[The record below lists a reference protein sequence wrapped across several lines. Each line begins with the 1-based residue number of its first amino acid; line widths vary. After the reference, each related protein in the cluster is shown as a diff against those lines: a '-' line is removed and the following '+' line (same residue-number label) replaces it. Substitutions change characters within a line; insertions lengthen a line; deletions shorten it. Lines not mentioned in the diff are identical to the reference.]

1 MHAPS
6 RRIVVLGGGTGIA
19 ACLRG
24 LKAHTREITAVV
36 TVADDGGSSGRLRK
50 DYQMP
55 PPGDARNCLVALS
68 RGDPLLQELMSYRF
82 TDSILR
88 GHSFG
93 NLFLTVLTQ
102 LGGNFTEALRRTAIF
117 LDCAGEVLPSTEAR
131 VVLEALHPDGSKSTG
146 EQAIANAG
154 KPITSMALRPEP
166 PPLTAEIRARL
177 AEAALIVIGPGSL
190 YTSLAPNLLVP
201 GMVEAIEASPARRL
215 LVANLMT
222 QPGETDGF
230 DLARHVTQLRQVTG
244 LERLDAVLC
253 SSTQAE
259 GEVLQNYAAAGAE
272 PVQVPPLVETVAG
285 IPLIR
290 APLST
295 VLPGGMVRHD
305 SERLAA
311 LVLAQMEPRFP

>member
-1 MHAPS
+1 MGSPS

-24 LKAHTREITAVV
+24 LKAHTRDITAIV

-50 DYQMP
+50 DYLML
-55 PPGDARNCLVALS
+55 PPGDARNCLVALAC
-68 RGDPLLQELMSYRF
+68 GDPLMSELMNYRF

-93 NLFLTVLTQ
+93 NLMLTVLTQ
-102 LGGNFTEALRRTAIF
+102 LGGSFTEALRRCAQL

-131 VVLEALHPDGSKSTG
+131 VVLEALHPDGAKSTG
-146 EQAIANAG
+146 EQAISRCG
-154 KPITSMALRPEP
+154 KPVNSMALRPEP
-166 PPLTAEIRARL
+166 PPISPLLQQRI

-201 GMVEAIEASPARRL
+201 GMVQAIEDSPARCI
-215 LVANLMT
+215 LVSNLMT

-230 DLARHVTQLRQVTG
+230 DLARHVSQLKRVTG
-244 LERLDAVLC
+244 LKRIDRVLC
-253 SSTQAE
+253 SSTRPE
-259 GEVLQNYAAAGAE
+259 GEVLAHYAAAGAE
-272 PVQVPPLVETVAG
+272 PVLFPATAERVDG
-285 IPLIR
+285 IELIR

-311 LVLAQMEPRFP
+311 LVLAQLDKSHA

>member
-1 MHAPS
+1 MQAPS

-93 NLFLTVLTQ
+93 NLLLTVLTQ

-146 EQAIANAG
+146 EQAISSAG
-154 KPITSMALRPEP
+154 KPISSMALRPLP
-166 PPLTAEIRARL
+166 PPLTTYLRERL
-177 AEAALIVIGPGSL
+177 AEASLIVIGPGSL

-201 GMVEAIEASPARRL
+201 GMVEAIESSPARRIL
-215 LVANLMT
+215 IANLMT

-259 GEVLQNYAAAGAE
+259 GEVLQHYAAAGAE
-272 PVQVPPLVETVAG
+272 PVQVPLLAETVAG